1 MERRAAACCD
11 RYNAGVAALTEDCRS
26 ADCHDWRAGSESVS
40 SSQTRLSD
48 DASPM
53 MATLYL
59 NDEACN
65 RQTAPVITCD
75 IAWVVQMQGSQPEV
89 RLSF

>member
-1 MERRAAACCD
+1 
-11 RYNAGVAALTEDCRS
+11 
-26 ADCHDWRAGSESVS
+26 
-40 SSQTRLSD
+40 
-48 DASPM
+48 M

-75 IAWVVQMQGSQPEV
+75 AAWVVQMQGSQPEV
-89 RLSF
+89 RSSLWLCMTELQHLQALASCSTSSVLPRVAGSTQIPAPKWHSQLL